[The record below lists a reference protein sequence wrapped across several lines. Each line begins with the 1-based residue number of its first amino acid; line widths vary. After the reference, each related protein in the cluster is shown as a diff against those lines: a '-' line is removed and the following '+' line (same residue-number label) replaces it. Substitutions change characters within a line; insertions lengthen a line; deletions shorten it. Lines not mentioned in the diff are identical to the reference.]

1 MQYLNNA
8 KRVSSETGG
17 FRTGI
22 PPHLTWTESIMFTAQ
37 EDDENAYLASQSTQ
51 RTGSHSLC
59 AL

>member
-1 MQYLNNA
+1 MQYLNYA

-17 FRTGI
+17 IRMGI
-22 PPHLTWTESIMFTAQ
+22 PPHLTWGSITFTAQ
-37 EDDENAYLASQSTQ
+37 EDDENIYLASQSTQ